1 MYKSINTAIQEILNK
16 DIKTIKKDI
25 EEADTVAGDIQVH
38 DKPLFKKKK
47 VVKRDSLEN

>member
-25 EEADTVAGDIQVH
+25 EEADTVAGNIQVH